1 MNEGQ
6 APVNF
11 FTINGWGYTPDNYNI
26 YSAVEPRPTSNMI
39 QQNINPGVKTQ
50 HLDLQLQQEWLKI
63 DKQMTQESKQ
73 AFVDWLTDTQY
84 QKMLEFKNAGYSFEA
99 SKSLLE
105 QTMGV
110 NGWWYRGEMYQLGQ
124 PLWWANSV
132 RNWSNPIGRVFELI
146 DDEVQKIK
154 DFDDWDDEAFSF
166 ITALKNVPISLLK
179 TASAIGRWISNPL
192 DTIWALWG
200 LVFTK
205 EWHQILKDRYGSW
218 DALKNT
224 LEKDPVWL
232 ISDVATLVTWWAS
245 AVAGAGKLWATS
257 AKLAGAANKASSLS
271 RLSTNASKF
280 ARQADIV
287 ADLWINVW
295 YNKLLDSWLST
306 LSEGNRASQLV
317 GAWISMTQRP
327 LQTIWKGANPNWESA
342 IFPGIQNKV
351 NDIANSIKD
360 NIQTSATGLTPEV
373 KDRIRNNPYVKE
385 YWDRV
390 EQMIMDEWA
399 PMENQRIMEWWLQEV
414 GEELLRRLN
423 EYEMRLEETW
433 PAYEKLK
440 SLSRPYDLQGTYAST
455 LGVFSKHQITMD
467 AKWQLKF
474 GDMIL
479 PTDMNP
485 IQTARSLIQ
494 NAQRGQMTARQFL
507 NLRRQLSDLAK
518 FDSWTT
524 ARWVKVIRELRA
536 EINKVAK
543 KEIPWLK
550 KADDLYSK
558 QTNELKELRQWLVY
572 QQGERKWQIRDN
584 YHSILKNLGTQNRR
598 MMAQRLETIY
608 PDLSARVEAINMLP
622 KLAKAYQGAPQMMKN
637 LFKTAWIMWGLK
649 YWQGMVQTAVAWL
662 LWIVADELLAKPLGE
677 KWRKI
682 AIDELLNEMSPE
694 AQQKLAEIKSKYD
707 AWVELTEQD
716 KMTLE
721 TALQE
726 IMQDE
731 AKYLDEKHSEER
743 QKIKDAS
750 ENIQPKLPAPELDAI
765 NPDGTIRL
773 ARWTEANTPD
783 KLIPKNKTE
792 EINNVREELNVD
804 EKTAEKISN
813 SIDNFLEDIGT
824 ESRWMEGREVD
835 YNKFKTRSLEE
846 LMDSDNIPQTEKEK
860 IAKTLERR
868 WAEEDIKNATTM
880 DQEYAYR
887 INKLMEE
894 EQRIGKVWKTKVWK
908 EYAEK
913 QMRKREKNKEKVIEQ
928 IMEDYNID
936 QQQAIDK
943 YAELEAKPIDYINGY
958 KKSKRFAEE
967 QAERIVLDRIVQERE
982 SQPKF
987 IRDMSED
994 MKTKRNEIM
1003 DDMELK
1009 DWYEIKTTDNAD
1021 IYERKVDWRVVD
1033 KGAVYYRKNGDIEV
1047 IAQNLDWLLESW
1059 ILDSLPD
1066 EAIIKVS
1073 WEDMWMT
1080 VKEQRDM
1087 DTMLWKPDAKT
1098 LNERI
1103 PRDEIR
1109 MTEKEIN
1116 EKYGSD
1122 AMSTKIDDI
1131 KKTRFWEWEVQKANI
1146 AEIKNMKD
1154 VSVIKNN
1161 EFKATNTKDLTKQV
1175 LDYYN
1180 DQYWWMVVRDGINVH
1195 LSKKWVKSSI
1205 HHNPNNIK
1213 SSAFKSVP
1221 EIIKHWKETSF
1232 KVDRKWNWLNSRVYS
1247 APIQIWEN
1255 RYVWVVS
1262 VNEVPWWDAYFYLHH
1277 VIPISKI

>member
-110 NGWWYRGEMYQLGQ
+110 KGWWYRGEWFNL
-124 PLWWANSV
+124 SE
-132 RNWSNPIGRVFELI
+132 PIGWKNGVWNNINFIWRLTEII
-146 DDEVQKIK
+146 DDKIQQLPDVDIRWSRSKKLTEKINNLTPEQWKQYEKNFNNLSDFHKSRYGDVQTYAEEMNKSFWDTLRGAEANLDYWK
-154 DFDDWDDEAFSF
+154 DWTN
-166 ITALKNVPISLLK
+166 ITQMYSNIPGSGLK
-179 TASAIGRWISNPL
+179 TASAIVRWITNPL
-192 DTIWALWG
+192 DTLNM
-200 LVFTK
+200 
-205 EWHQILKDRYGSW
+205 
-218 DALKNT
+218 LKNLIGTEEGRDILIQRYWT
-224 LEKDPVWL
+224 LKWISEAIEKDPVWVA
-232 ISDVATLVTWWAS
+232 SDVLAVWEMWAW
-245 AVAGAGKLWATS
+245 AVGWGAKAWAIPTR
-257 AKLAGAANKASSLS
+257 LAGMTDTAT
-271 RLSTNASKF
+271 RMSKF
-280 ARQADIV
+280 WDNAIWLSNT
-287 ADLWINVW
+287 LWGSSDMWLWVG
-295 YNKLLDSWLST
+295 YNRLLDSWLSI
-306 LSEGNRASQLV
+306 LSEGNKASQI
-317 GAWISMTQRP
+317 AWTYIWMTQRP
-327 LQTIWKGANPNWESA
+327 LQTIWKGANPNGESA

-360 NIQTSATGLTPEV
+360 NIQTTATGLTPEV

-433 PAYEKLK
+433 PAYEQLK
-440 SLSRPYDLQGTYAST
+440 SLSRPYDLQGTYASV

-543 KEIPWLK
+543 KEIPWLE

-584 YHSILKNLGTQNRR
+584 YHSILKNLGTQNRK

-716 KMTLE
+716 KRTLE
-721 TALQE
+721 IALQE
-726 IMQDE
+726 IMDDE
-731 AKYLDEKHSEER
+731 AKYLNEKSLEEQ
-743 QKIKDAS
+743 QKIKEAS
-750 ENIQPKLPAPELDAI
+750 
-765 NPDGTIRL
+765 
-773 ARWTEANTPD
+773 
-783 KLIPKNKTE
+783 
-792 EINNVREELNVD
+792 
-804 EKTAEKISN
+804 
-813 SIDNFLEDIGT
+813 
-824 ESRWMEGREVD
+824 
-835 YNKFKTRSLEE
+835 
-846 LMDSDNIPQTEKEK
+846 
-860 IAKTLERR
+860 
-868 WAEEDIKNATTM
+868 
-880 DQEYAYR
+880 
-887 INKLMEE
+887 
-894 EQRIGKVWKTKVWK
+894 
-908 EYAEK
+908 
-913 QMRKREKNKEKVIEQ
+913 
-928 IMEDYNID
+928 
-936 QQQAIDK
+936 
-943 YAELEAKPIDYINGY
+943 
-958 KKSKRFAEE
+958 
-967 QAERIVLDRIVQERE
+967 
-982 SQPKF
+982 
-987 IRDMSED
+987 
-994 MKTKRNEIM
+994 
-1003 DDMELK
+1003 
-1009 DWYEIKTTDNAD
+1009 
-1021 IYERKVDWRVVD
+1021 
-1033 KGAVYYRKNGDIEV
+1033 
-1047 IAQNLDWLLESW
+1047 
-1059 ILDSLPD
+1059 
-1066 EAIIKVS
+1066 
-1073 WEDMWMT
+1073 

-1109 MTEKEIN
+1109 MTEKEI
-1116 EKYGSD
+1116 D
-1122 AMSTKIDDI
+1122 KIMNS
-1131 KKTRFWEWEVQKANI
+1131 KPKTSISKQR
-1146 AEIKNMKD
+1146 KD
-1154 VSVIKNN
+1154 
-1161 EFKATNTKDLTKQV
+1161 
-1175 LDYYN
+1175 
-1180 DQYWWMVVRDGINVH
+1180 
-1195 LSKKWVKSSI
+1195 KWVKNVWKWDNGVIYEGVKWSDAERFLIEQWQWEVKGAYSYWWDPVDLI
-1205 HHNPNNIK
+1205 WGK
-1213 SSAFKSVP
+1213 SNAETNWKWYWLKKIIEKHP
-1221 EIIKHWKETSF
+1221 EVQWRIQELIDTLPRKKLWIDGVIVLDDGAS
-1232 KVDRKWNWLNSRVYS
+1232 KVVIMENRKWQEKR
-1247 APIQIWEN
+1247 
-1255 RYVWVVS
+1255 WVLTAFDY
-1262 VNEVPWWDAYFYLHH
+1262 N
-1277 VIPISKI
+1277 K